1 MFDAIVV
8 GARCGGAPTAMLLAR
23 KGYKV
28 LLVDRAGFPS
38 DIPHGHFIHRGGP
51 RLLKRWGLLE
61 KLVATGCPAVTR
73 ATSNYNDFNMTAD
86 ALSVNGVAW
95 GYGPRRSILD
105 QLLVQAAV
113 DAGAEFRPHFS
124 VRGLEMESGTV
135 KGIRGRNKKTGLQI
149 TEHARITVGA
159 DGRNSTIARA
169 VGASPYFN
177 FPSLTCTYFSYWE
190 GVENSGFEMHV
201 KEGNAVFS
209 FPTHDGL
216 LSIFIAWPIDRFR
229 EVRSNLED
237 HFSQVLDGISGFGER
252 VRAGRRVDRFYG
264 SADLPNFFRK
274 PHGSGWALVG
284 DAGFHK
290 DPFLALG
297 VADAFRDAELLADA
311 IDDGLAG
318 IAPLETA
325 LHRYEHQRNQ
335 AASDEYAENLHFAHL
350 RGAKPEFLRLRAAL
364 RGRQDAINRFFMA
377 RVGMIPRE
385 AFFNPQ
391 NISRLLESVPA

>member
-73 ATSNYNDFNMTAD
+73 ATSNYNDFNLTAD
-86 ALSVNGVAW
+86 ALSVNGVAL

-113 DAGAEFRPHFS
+113 EAGAEFRPHFS

-135 KGIRGRNKKTGLQI
+135 KGIRGRNRKTGLQT
-149 TEHARITVGA
+149 TEHARITIGA

-229 EVRSNLED
+229 EVCS
-237 HFSQVLDGISGFGER
+237 SPGEPFFPGYR
-252 VRAGRRVDRFYG
+252 WHPWIWRESSRWTACRAILRQRG
-264 SADLPNFFRK
+264 SSELLPQASRIWM
-274 PHGSGWALVG
+274 GSGG
-284 DAGFHK
+284 GAGFHK

-318 IAPLETA
+318 VAPLETT
-325 LHRYEHQRNQ
+325 LHRYEHQRNK
-335 AASDEYAENLHFAHL
+335 AASDEYAGESSFRPFCAGPSLNSFGFVPRFVA
-350 RGAKPEFLRLRAAL
+350 
-364 RGRQDAINRFFMA
+364 GRTQSID
-377 RVGMIPRE
+377 
-385 AFFNPQ
+385 
-391 NISRLLESVPA
+391 SLWPA